1 MAMKDLR
8 KGKESKEP
16 NGAEGSED
24 LEESVQLRPA
34 APEPGDARELT
45 GALKELE
52 RWAADE
58 GAEGD
63 RAVARLVRAIR
74 SRQNLAMWANKD
86 IDTFLPEPKPRDQA
100 FLTVGAKIIFVV
112 RNVLV
117 FLPIFLTWRAI
128 GAASVA
134 FAEFSAVVP
143 AGIDV
148 NFLRFWQTGGEGLIP
163 GATLPP
169 EAIVPQSERL
179 SQVAAVVAFVIL
191 AVIFLTLAAS
201 IMQALNDSRERRSM
215 REAEQRRT
223 EVVLLLE
230 SALHGYRQAT
240 PTSISETLAE
250 SLSALLQAAHQLGAT
265 AKQLENSTVGVS
277 DLGPAIRG
285 FTEELARAEE
295 RFDQGITP
303 NLGRLATTV
312 ENISGKLSTDFE
324 KTLRESLAGLGQL
337 SNGMGQTVH
346 TLEVATQEIRANIEL
361 ILNRLGEYNA

>member
-1 MAMKDLR
+1 MKDLR
-8 KGKESKEP
+8 KEKQTDES
-16 NGAEGSED
+16 GAAQPQPDEG
-24 LEESVQLRPA
+24 
-34 APEPGDARELT
+34 RELE

-63 RAVARLVRAIR
+63 RAVARLVRAIQ

-86 IDTFLPEPKPRDQA
+86 IDTFLPEPRPRNLRI
-100 FLTVGAKIIFVV
+100 LTATAQIIFVV
-112 RNVLV
+112 RNLLV
-117 FLPIFLTWRAI
+117 FVPILLTWRAI

-134 FAEFSAVVP
+134 FAEFSVAVPV
-143 AGIDV
+143 GVDV
-148 NFLRFWQTGGEGLIP
+148 NFLRFWQSGGEGLIP

-169 EAIVPQSERL
+169 EAVVPPSERL
-179 SQVAAVVAFVIL
+179 SQVAAFVAIIIGVVIL
-191 AVIFLTLAAS
+191 LSLVAS
-201 IMQALNDSRERRSM
+201 IMQAFNDYQEGNRI

-223 EVVLLLE
+223 EIVLLLE

-265 AKQLENSTVGVS
+265 AKQLEHSTVGVS
-277 DLGPAIRG
+277 DLGPAISG
-285 FTEELARAEE
+285 FTAELARAEE
-295 RFDQGITP
+295 KFDQGITP
-303 NLGRLATTV
+303 NLSRLATTV
-312 ENISGKLSTDFE
+312 EAISGKLSTDFE
-324 KTLRESLAGLGQL
+324 KTLRESLVGLGQL
-337 SNGMGQTVH
+337 SNGIGQTVH

>member
-8 KGKESKEP
+8 QEEDVVESNDAQP
-16 NGAEGSED
+16 
-24 LEESVQLRPA
+24 
-34 APEPGDARELT
+34 PEPSDGDGRELE

-63 RAVARLVRAIR
+63 RAVARLVRAIK

-86 IDTFLPEPKPRDQA
+86 IDTFLPEPRPRSLRS
-100 FLTVGAKIIFVV
+100 LTASAQIIFVF
-112 RNVLV
+112 RNLLV
-117 FLPIFLTWRAI
+117 FVPILLTWRAI

-134 FAEFSAVVP
+134 FAEFSAAVP
-143 AGIDV
+143 VGVDV

-169 EAIVPQSERL
+169 DAIVPQSERL
-179 SQVAAVVAFVIL
+179 SQVAAFVALIIG
-191 AVIFLTLAAS
+191 AVIFLTLVAS
-201 IMQALNDSRERRSM
+201 VMQAINDIQEGNRI

-265 AKQLENSTVGVS
+265 AQQLERSTVGVA
-277 DLGPAIRG
+277 DLGPAISG
-285 FTEELARAEE
+285 FTAELARAEE

-312 ENISGKLSTDFE
+312 ENISGKLNTDFE

-337 SNGMGQTVH
+337 SEGMGQTVH